1 MNNAVSVV
9 IMGASGNLALTKLL
23 PSLYTLFTSGAL
35 PANFTISGYARTAMS
50 HDEFRAKVEANLRD
64 SVEETQLVASLVN
77 NFLSKL
83 YYHAGN
89 YDAVEDF
96 VALREELAEINADH
110 AEGLKTVFYLS
121 IPPAVFEPV
130 ILSLGESGLVEKG
143 NPMQNVVVEKPFG
156 YDTDSAKALNKTIEQ
171 TFDEKQVCRIDHY
184 LGKEAIQNLMV
195 MRFANIIFEPVWNR
209 NYIESVT
216 ISWEEDKA
224 IGARGGYFDNA
235 GIIRD
240 VIQNHLLQILALVAM
255 EQPTDLSAGAI
266 ASEKIR
272 VLRAMEDF
280 AEEDVVIGQYTDGV
294 CSGRSVNCYR
304 DEPGVPKESKRDTF
318 AAIKCEI
325 NNHRWSGVPFV
336 LRAGKALTKSCT
348 EIIIKFK
355 DVAGDIFHKSPHH
368 PNKLVIRVQ
377 PEAGMVFNITNKVPG
392 KGMVL
397 KDVKMDFT
405 YDSGFDVAMPGAYE
419 RLLLDAI
426 NGDRTLFI
434 SYKELIQ
441 SWELFTPIL
450 KKIDKGEKDV
460 HFYRAGTHG
469 PEAANF
475 DI

>member
-1 MNNAVSVV
+1 MNKPVSVV

-23 PSLYTLFTSGAL
+23 PSLYTLYTSGAL
-35 PANFTISGYARTAMS
+35 PPHFTISGYARTAMS
-50 HDEFRAKVEANLRD
+50 HDEFRAKVKSNLMD
-64 SVEETQLVASLVN
+64 NVEETQLVDSLVN
-77 NFLSKL
+77 NFLDKL
-83 YYHAGN
+83 FYHAGN
-89 YDAVEDF
+89 YGSVEDF
-96 VALREELAEINADH
+96 VQ
-110 AEGLKTVFYLS
+110 LKTELDEVNAEFGEDIKRVFYLS

-130 ILSLGESGLVEKG
+130 IHSLRESKLVEKG
-143 NPMQNVVVEKPFG
+143 NLDHFVVVEKPFG
-156 YDTDSAKALNKTIEQ
+156 YDTDSARELNATIEQ
-171 TFDEKQVCRIDHY
+171 TFDESQVCRIDHY

-224 IGARGGYFDNA
+224 IGERGGYFDDA

-255 EQPTDLSAGAI
+255 EQPIANTSDAI
-266 ASEKIR
+266 ASEKSR
-272 VLRAMEDF
+272 VLKAITPFKSEDI
-280 AEEDVVIGQYTDGV
+280 VIGQYTDGV

-304 DEPGVPKESKRDTF
+304 DEPGVPKDSMRDTF

-325 NNHRWSGVPFV
+325 NNQRWSGVPFV
-336 LRAGKALTKSCT
+336 VKAGKAMTKSCT

-355 DVAGDIFHKSPHH
+355 DVVGSIFTNSPHH

-377 PEAGMVFNITNKVPG
+377 PEAGMIFNITNKVPG

-405 YDSGFDVAMPGAYE
+405 YNSGFDVAMPGAYE

-426 NGDRTLFI
+426 NGDKSLFI
-434 SYKELIQ
+434 SYDELIQ
-441 SWELFTPIL
+441 SWELFTPIV
-450 KKIDKGEKDV
+450 KKIDAGENEL
-460 HFYRAGTHG
+460 HFYRAGTSG
-469 PEAANF
+469 PEAAKF
-475 DI
+475 K